1 MKIAA
6 TGGTEIIKELKDKIK
21 DIAGAELFLAA
32 NLNELVEMHD
42 ADVYFDFDFTM
53 DDDRIHQL
61 EKLLPKPVFIN
72 AVINTLAE
80 IGRPFFRINAWP
92 TFLNRKIL
100 EVVAGEGSMENLK
113 KSMGDFGWQYQVV
126 PDLPGMISSRI
137 IATIINEA
145 YFTREDDTSSADDI
159 DVAMKLGT
167 NYPFGPFEWSQKI
180 GLKNIFLLLETLEKT
195 DKRYVVSTLLK
206 KEMQESS
213 DENKIEK

>member
-6 TGGTEIIKELKDKIK
+6 IGGTEIIEELKLKTK
-21 DIAGAELFLAA
+21 DLAGAQLLLAK
-32 NLNELVEMHD
+32 NVNELVEIHD

-53 DDDRIHQL
+53 NDDRIHQL

-100 EVVAGEGSMENLK
+100 EVSVLEGSMENLK
-113 KSMGDFGWQYQVV
+113 KCMEDFGWQYQIV

-137 IATIINEA
+137 IAMIINEA
-145 YFTREDDTSSADDI
+145 YYTREDGTSGEDDI
-159 DVAMKLGT
+159 DIAMKLGT
-167 NYPFGPFEWSQKI
+167 NYPYGPFEWSQKI
-180 GLKNIFLLLETLEKT
+180 GLKNIFLLLETLGKT
-195 DKRYVVSTLLK
+195 DKRYIVSTLLR
-206 KEMQESS
+206 EEVLQSS
-213 DENKIEK
+213 GDYKIEI